1 MKRIGLL
8 PIAFIA
14 MLAVACGGNTAR
26 DNEGAVGTAGV
37 DRGDQKF
44 AEELMASNMAE
55 VELGK
60 LGIDRASNP
69 EVKRFAQMVV
79 RDHTQALEQLKQMA
93 EGHVTAPAQLPDDA
107 RDTID
112 RLSKLRGNEFDRE
125 FIDVMVEKHEDTVDK
140 LENRV
145 DNGRAEKDDDHL
157 GARVNQFAAKVL
169 PTVRRHLEEA
179 KRIDAM
185 LGKRTTER
193 Y

>member
-8 PIAFIA
+8 PIAFAA
-14 MLAVACGGNTAR
+14 MLAVACGGDTAR

-37 DRGDQKF
+37 DPGDKKF
-44 AEELMASNMAE
+44 VEELFAGNMAE

-60 LGIDRASNP
+60 LGTDRASNS
-69 EVKRFAQMVV
+69 EVKRFSQMVV
-79 RDHTQALEQLKQMA
+79 RDHTQAIEQLKQMTA
-93 EGHVTAPAQLPDDA
+93 GHVDPPAQLPEDA

-125 FIDVMVEKHEDTVDK
+125 YIDVMVEKHEDTVDK

-157 GARVNQFAAKVL
+157 GARANQFAAKVL

-185 LGKRTTER
+185 LGKRTTDR